1 MFIKAAIIWSK
12 YSKKRNIVNYYWS
25 LKGQFNTFYYY
36 IIYDKVTDPK
46 VGTVQYITTFKDI

>member
-12 YSKKRNIVNYYWS
+12 YSKKINIVKYYWS
-25 LKGQFNTFYYY
+25 LKGQFNTFYY

-46 VGTVQYITTFKDI
+46 LGTVQYITTFKDI